1 MLKIMLFIFL
11 SIHSLIFA
19 SSPNNQLPPEKM
31 KILQTALNA
40 EGYADEQMYINF
52 WKGVSEAE
60 KAEVIKIAE
69 GILDIS
75 VNFQT
80 LFWED
85 VMSSIKQNKVLI
97 SPITQKYL
105 DLFKSRK
112 EFQQVS
118 ENSLKLIEHAVSKK
132 PFSHQGSVQYITL
145 DLAEKTLN
153 NLNAGRE
160 RMKLILSDKWNP
172 QLKER
177 SFNYGVKVLWHM
189 PFVYNPIK
197 ADNGLITHGY
207 TSSISENEAISIT
220 LVQSNITNI
229 GQKELN
235 QYTKELFRAFGIES
249 KSLTINSFNGL
260 ISAEGIESFTLDN
273 QKMYI
278 VIKTIAKKNFIVS
291 IASISNNVLQASDN
305 LSNLAK
311 NLQLPKQ

>member
-1 MLKIMLFIFL
+1 MLKIVLFIFL
-11 SIHSLIFA
+11 SIHSIIFA

-40 EGYADEQMYINF
+40 QGYVDEQLYINF
-52 WKGVSEAE
+52 WKGVSQAE
-60 KAEVIKIAE
+60 KTEVIKIAE

-132 PFSHQGSVQYITL
+132 PFSHQGTIQYITL

-153 NLNAGRE
+153 NLNAGKE

-172 QLKER
+172 QPKER

-189 PFVYNPIK
+189 PFIYEAVK
-197 ADNGLITHGY
+197 ADNGLMTHGY
-207 TSSISENEAISIT
+207 TSSISENEAISIS
-220 LVQSNITNI
+220 LIQTNNSKI
-229 GQKELN
+229 EQKQLNQFAKEL
-235 QYTKELFRAFGIES
+235 LMGFGVDS
-249 KSLTINSFNGL
+249 KSLNINRFNGL
-260 ISAEGIESFTLDN
+260 ISAESTELFMVGT

-278 VIKTIAKKNFIVS
+278 SLKTIAKNNLIISVV
-291 IASISNNVLQASDN
+291 SISNNSFQASDN
-305 LSNLAK
+305 LSVLVK
-311 NLQLPKQ
+311 NLQF

>member
-1 MLKIMLFIFL
+1 MLKIVLFIFL
-11 SIHSLIFA
+11 SIHSIIFA

-40 EGYADEQMYINF
+40 QGYVDEQLYINF
-52 WKGVSEAE
+52 WKGVSQAE

-85 VMSSIKQNKVLI
+85 VILSIKQNKVLI

-132 PFSHQGSVQYITL
+132 PFSHQGTVQYITL

-153 NLNAGRE
+153 NLNAGKE

-172 QLKER
+172 QPKER

-189 PFVYNPIK
+189 PFIYEAVK
-197 ADNGLITHGY
+197 ADNGLMTHGY
-207 TSSISENEAISIT
+207 TSSISENEAISIS
-220 LVQSNITNI
+220 LIQTNNSKI
-229 GQKELN
+229 EQKQLNQFAKEL
-235 QYTKELFRAFGIES
+235 LMGFGVDS
-249 KSLTINSFNGL
+249 KSLNINRFNGL
-260 ISAEGIESFTLDN
+260 ISAESTELFMVGT
-273 QKMYI
+273 QKKYI
-278 VIKTIAKKNFIVS
+278 SLKTIAKNNLIISVV
-291 IASISNNVLQASDN
+291 SISNNSFQASDN
-305 LSNLAK
+305 LSVLVK
-311 NLQLPKQ
+311 NLQL